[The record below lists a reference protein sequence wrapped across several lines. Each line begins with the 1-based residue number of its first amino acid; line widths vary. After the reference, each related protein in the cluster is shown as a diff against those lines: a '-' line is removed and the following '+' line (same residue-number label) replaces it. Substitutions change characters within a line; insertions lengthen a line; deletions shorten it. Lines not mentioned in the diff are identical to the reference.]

1 MSRFMTIA
9 LFGWSAAGSAAAFAQ
24 EDPPLA
30 HYYGFLPAEIYKLDQ
45 RIQNCLIVDVNGD
58 GLEDI
63 VIVNNL
69 KNRID
74 VLQQRKDGKSE
85 QEPPADVNDIPSS
98 GRLLHR
104 KIPIQRP
111 ISGLAVRDVNG
122 DGKPDLIYLSS

>member
-1 MSRFMTIA
+1 MSRFTMIA
-9 LFGWSAAGSAAAFAQ
+9 LAGGAFAVAAASAQ
-24 EDPPLA
+24 EETLA
-30 HYYGFLPAEIYKLDQ
+30 HFYGFLPPEIYKLDQ

-74 VLQQRKDGKSE
+74 VLQQRKDGKAE
-85 QEPPADVNDIPSS
+85 EEPPADTNDIPSS

-111 ISGLAVRDVNG
+111 IA
-122 DGKPDLIYLSS
+122 